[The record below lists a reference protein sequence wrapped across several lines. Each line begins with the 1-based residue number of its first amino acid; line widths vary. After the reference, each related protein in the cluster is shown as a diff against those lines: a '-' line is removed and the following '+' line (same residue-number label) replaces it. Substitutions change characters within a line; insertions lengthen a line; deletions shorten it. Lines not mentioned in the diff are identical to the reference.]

1 MCLYLRTKFQVWSI
15 ILMSFRQRAY
25 FDQHPPP
32 PPSPQ
37 KEALKRPPICL
48 GLGGL
53 FRASFCGDGGG
64 GMCW

>member
-1 MCLYLRTKFQVWSI
+1 
-15 ILMSFRQRAY
+15 MSFRQRAY
-25 FDQHPPP
+25 FDQHPHP